1 MTMPALLAVNECR
14 QASEDHEHSN
24 VLGARDDGR
33 SSRFAFR
40 LSRIEPSSCGG
51 GVCTTVQLALNAH
64 LVLLG
69 DCISSMAETT
79 IAGTTRTNRSRY
91 LSRINPGE
99 ENDDDD
105 DMDESTTSL
114 LHWFYY
120 DEPETPIH
128 PALEYETG
136 HLLSSAPRQ
145 IENKF
150 DNDETDIIDGPLQVI
165 NQTDYSSHVNNVHHE
180 QNNEYGRVKVE
191 RRNYVHS
198 FISNDVKLIISLLF
212 LTMIASFSMI
222 TAKFQSIPM

>member
-1 MTMPALLAVNECR
+1 MPALLAANECR
-14 QASEDHEHSN
+14 HASEDHEQSN

-69 DCISSMAETT
+69 DCITSMAETT
-79 IAGTTRTNRSRY
+79 IGGTTRTNRSRY
-91 LSRINPGE
+91 PFRINPGE

-105 DMDESTTSL
+105 DTDDSTTSL

-150 DNDETDIIDGPLQVI
+150 DNDETDNIDEPLQVL
-165 NQTDYSSHVNNVHHE
+165 NQNDSDIPVSNTNYE
-180 QNNEYGRVKVE
+180 QNNEYGQVQVE
-191 RRNYVHS
+191 RQNCFLS
-198 FISNDVKLIISLLF
+198 FINNDVKLLISLLF